1 MTFSQPCPPATP
13 PAAQLEEALS
23 FCIAGYQ
30 AGVTVLQAG
39 QRICLYPFPPACQF
53 VKSSREWQQHAWCW
67 HDSATA
73 APALRG
79 LQPSPLRATNTPL
92 PPLNCATAPPP
103 PLPHVCAVGQD
114 DPTCKYYTV
123 QGGDSLDTIAD
134 GLSLTRKE
142 VVDAN
147 PGLNPNAV
155 AVNSFVQLPP
165 W

>member
-1 MTFSQPCPPATP
+1 
-13 PAAQLEEALS
+13 
-23 FCIAGYQ
+23 
-30 AGVTVLQAG
+30 
-39 QRICLYPFPPACQF
+39 
-53 VKSSREWQQHAWCW
+53 
-67 HDSATA
+67 
-73 APALRG
+73 
-79 LQPSPLRATNTPL
+79 
-92 PPLNCATAPPP
+92 
-103 PLPHVCAVGQD
+103 
-114 DPTCKYYTV
+114 V